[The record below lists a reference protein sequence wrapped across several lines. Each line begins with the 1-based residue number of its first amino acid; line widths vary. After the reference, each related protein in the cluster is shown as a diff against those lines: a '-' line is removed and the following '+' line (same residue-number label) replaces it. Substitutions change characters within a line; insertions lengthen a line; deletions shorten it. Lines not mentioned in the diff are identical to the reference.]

1 MKKVLSVV
9 LAVLMML
16 SMTSAAFAATEN
28 KPVANINLIKG
39 TAFADTEGFKDFP
52 FEDKDLDYL
61 VGAVFSVDELGDKSF
76 EDFLVDFKLSVGAD
90 MEAEFYGKYGTGTE
104 YNKWMQPGEYDGEAD
119 GFQKVLAGD
128 HHLFD
133 EYGVK
138 NLLTIEKVLNIETF
152 YCALYVKPT
161 SVDGPVD
168 VSLGLDM
175 FEKPETDQKPD
186 YVEVEAS
193 PESVQEIKVAMER
206 PTAIIKMV
214 EGRDF
219 ATTPGFED
227 FASKCGID
235 NIDMN
240 YVIGAYIDVEEMGTG
255 YDDYFVDFIL
265 NFSDNAKGRY
275 FGKYTGNFSTG
286 TVTYDWSYD
295 SVPADITAGATSIL
309 SALNYAGSKMTVKD
323 ACNCVSGGFYSAL
336 YIDPSSVS
344 APITVSM
351 DAAVY
356 QEPEQ
361 GKPVVTEV
369 VKASADS
376 VKEAEVAFTKPVANI
391 TMVAGKDFA
400 TTEGFTNFPLEG
412 INTDYLVG
420 AVVKVADKGEGFDNF
435 LVDFNIDL
443 SAAVKAKFYGA
454 YTYNKTT
461 TTYPWQAASND
472 YADIPAGGY
481 NLLDSSNP
489 LGIKIN
495 VAEAADEIG
504 TFYCALLI
512 DPDSVNNV
520 VTATLNTV
528 VFEAPAEGKEPEF
541 ITIAT
546 DIASKNTIE
555 TCSVNPVANITMV
568 DGKDF
573 ADTEGFKDFAAA
585 YAENNNGEQLNMG
598 NVIGAVLKVNNGGQ
612 GFEDFMVDFKLNL
625 SEAVEAKFYG
635 KYNYRGE
642 STGWQ
647 GTTDYQPVPAGDSYL
662 LDSTGDS
669 FSKAKLSVAE
679 VVKDVDTFYC
689 AFVIDPDTAD
699 DVVKAKLD
707 VVICEEGK
715 DVKTEAIVVEND
727 NKSDNEAEACRVTP
741 TAVIK
746 MVKGVDFSTT
756 DGFEKFAE
764 KCGVE
769 NINMDY
775 VVGAYIDIA
784 ALGTGYED
792 NFVDFILNL
801 DAPVEAMF
809 FGKYTAEFGGE
820 TKVYDWTS
828 TGTFGKIEAGSTNIL
843 SGINYPG
850 SQMTLQEAYDCVEG
864 GFYCAFY
871 VNPDSE
877 IAPVSAPVTVSLTP
891 AVYKEAAGERV
902 MAEPTKESVLTAE
915 VALVK
920 PVADVTMVAGKDFA
934 NTPGFTD
941 FDTTGIN
948 TDYLVGAVLK
958 VTDAGKGFDN
968 YIVDFKL
975 NVSSAVKARFLGK
988 YDYDS
993 NTNYWQGTSDY
1004 FDVPAGGV
1012 YLLNAGSVSGI
1023 TRTVAQVANEVKTFY
1038 CALVI
1043 DPDSVD
1049 EIVNTTLDVV
1059 MYETPAEGEKPEF
1072 IVVTDD
1078 ACDNTVEAC
1087 FKAPVANITMIDGK
1101 DFAANAEFADFA
1113 EAYGSELDMNNVVG
1127 AILNVSEEGRGYE
1140 DAMVDFKLNL
1150 SEEVN
1155 AKFYGKYYFKE
1166 GSTGWQGTSD
1176 FTPVPAGDSYLLN
1189 APGVSFEKANLTVA
1203 EVVKDV
1209 KTFYC
1214 VLVIDPDSA
1223 SGIVTAKLD
1232 VAAYEKGTDITETAV
1247 VLPTDENSN
1256 NSAEVCKVNPV
1267 ANITMIKGADFEN
1280 TDVFSDFDIGEANT
1294 DYLVGAVIELTEDG
1308 LGFDDYLVDF
1318 KLTPTSAV
1326 KAMLFGAYTYG
1337 NDEYDWRELHSNYAD
1352 ISEDGI
1358 FVLNAADKSSG
1369 YRMNIAEIDE
1379 KVNKLY
1385 CALYI
1390 DPDTAFDAVN
1400 VELDVVMFADPA
1412 EAEAP
1417 DYIVVTD
1424 EDADNTIDVSPRDP
1438 FVVDTIVPG
1447 VNITMVEGKDFC
1459 NNPEF
1464 ADFATAY
1471 GNDVDMNNVVGAVLK
1486 VKDAG
1491 KGYDDYMVD
1500 FKLNLSED
1508 VKAKFYGKYY
1518 FKGEST
1524 GWQGTSDFTDVPAG
1538 ESYLLNA
1545 PGNGFDEANLTVAQV
1560 VRDVDTFYCVLVV
1573 DPDSAKDV
1581 VTAAIDV
1588 VMYEKET
1595 DVAETAVVLEKDD
1608 ASDNTADVCNTNPV
1622 VDIKLIPGREFKNN
1636 FEFKNF
1642 AQKSRIANLNMDCV
1656 VGAEITLVSKGTG
1669 FDDTFVDFVLDLSEK
1684 VDAKLYGKYY
1694 YDSYLYNWQSLT
1706 DDYAPVGGES
1716 LYVLNSAD
1724 DDLFMLKLSEVDEM
1738 VGTFYCVLVVDPD
1751 SASDAV
1757 DVTLNAVVFDKPA
1770 AGEAPDYNVVDTTDA
1785 SVNSAEVCRIRP
1797 VVDIKMI
1804 DGADF
1809 EKNDVFDEFDLAG
1822 IALDTVV
1829 GAKMT
1834 ITDMGKFFDDSLVD
1848 FRLNLSDDVEAKVYG
1863 SYVFNEGKA
1872 NEKAYAWT
1880 SLTGD
1885 EYAQFKAGDNYVLD
1899 FDTELN
1905 IEDLT
1910 LTEVKEN
1917 VGTFYCVFVINPS
1930 PMSTDYEAINTTLD
1944 LVVYD
1949 EPADG
1954 AEVEYF
1960 AADCHTDNKA
1970 MLLGGWDVVVD
1981 GDVDVID
1988 YQAVVNIALGNT
2000 ETYTNKEISSADIDS
2015 DGYVD
2020 VLDAVLV
2027 ERVYKRD

>member
-9 LAVLMML
+9 LAVLMMF
-16 SMTSAAFAATEN
+16 SMMSAAFAATEN

-52 FEDKDLDYL
+52 VGDKDLDYL
-61 VGAVFSVDELGDKSF
+61 VGAVFSVNQLGDESF
-76 EDFLVDFKLSVGAD
+76 EDFLVDFKLTAGAD

-119 GFQKVLAGD
+119 GFQKVIAGE
-128 HHLFD
+128 HHLFE

-138 NLLTIEKVLNIETF
+138 NLLTIEKVRNIETF
-152 YCALYVKPT
+152 YCALYVKPG

-175 FEKPETDQKPD
+175 FEKPEKGQDPVYEDVK
-186 YVEVEAS
+186 VS

-227 FASKCGID
+227 FAEKCGID

-240 YVIGAYIDVEEMGTG
+240 YVIGAYIDVEKMGTG

-265 NFSDNAKGRY
+265 NFSNNAKGRY

-309 SALNYAGSKMTVKD
+309 SALNYAGSKMTVKE
-323 ACNCVSGGFYSAL
+323 ACTCVSGGFYSAL

-391 TMVAGKDFA
+391 TMVDGKDFA
-400 TTEGFTNFPLEG
+400 NTEVFKDFPLEG
-412 INTDYLVG
+412 VNTDYLVG
-420 AVVKVADKGEGFDNF
+420 AIVKVADKGEGFDNY

-461 TTYPWQAASND
+461 KTYPWQAASND

-495 VAEAADEIG
+495 VAEAAEEIG

-512 DPDSVNNV
+512 DPNSVNSV
-520 VTATLNTV
+520 VTATLNTII
-528 VFEAPAEGKEPEF
+528 FEAPAEGEAPEF
-541 ITIAT
+541 ITLAT

-573 ADTEGFKDFAAA
+573 AATEGFKDFAAA

-625 SEAVEAKFYG
+625 SEAVNAKFYG
-635 KYNYRGE
+635 KYNYRGTD
-642 STGWQ
+642 TGWQ

-689 AFVIDPDTAD
+689 AFVIDPTTAD

-707 VVICEEGK
+707 VVICEKGK

-727 NKSDNEAEACRVTP
+727 NKSNNEAEACRVAP
-741 TAVIK
+741 TAEIK
-746 MVKGVDFSTT
+746 MVKGANFATT
-756 DGFEKFAE
+756 DGFTDFDTT
-764 KCGVE
+764 GLDT
-769 NINMDY
+769 DY
-775 VVGAYIDIA
+775 LVGAYIDIA

-792 NFVDFILNL
+792 NFIDFILNL

-809 FGKYTAEFGGE
+809 FGKYTAEFRGE

-828 TGTFGKIEAGSTNIL
+828 TGTFSPINAGSTNIL
-843 SGINYPG
+843 SDINYPG
-850 SQMTLQEAYDCVEG
+850 SQMTLQEAYDCVKG

-871 VNPDSE
+871 VKPDS
-877 IAPVSAPVTVSLTP
+877 VSAPVTVSLTP

-902 MAEPTKESVLTAE
+902 MAEPTKESVLTE
-915 VALVK
+915 KVALVK

-934 NTPGFTD
+934 TTEGFKD
-941 FDTTGIN
+941 FNLTGIN

-958 VTDAGKGFDN
+958 VTGAGKGFEN

-975 NVSSAVKARFLGK
+975 DLSSEVSAKFLGK

-993 NTNYWQGTSDY
+993 TTNYWQGTSDY

-1012 YLLNAGSVSGI
+1012 YLLNSESDFGI
-1023 TRTVAQVANEVKTFY
+1023 TRTVAEVANEVKTFY
-1038 CALVI
+1038 CALII
-1043 DPDSVD
+1043 DPDSVN
-1049 EIVNTTLDVV
+1049 EIVNATLDVV
-1059 MYETPAEGEKPEF
+1059 MYETPAEGKEPEF
-1072 IVVTDD
+1072 IVVTDE
-1078 ACDNTVEAC
+1078 ACDNTAETC

-1101 DFAANAEFADFA
+1101 DFADNAEFADFA
-1113 EAYGSELDMNNVVG
+1113 KAYGSELDMNNVVG

-1166 GSTGWQGTSD
+1166 GSTGWQGTTD
-1176 FTPVPAGDSYLLN
+1176 FKPVPAGDSYILN

-1203 EVVKDV
+1203 EVARDV

-1232 VAAYEKGTDITETAV
+1232 VAAYEKGTDITKTAV

-1267 ANITMIKGADFEN
+1267 ANITMIKGADFGN
-1280 TDVFSDFDIGEANT
+1280 TDVFDEFDTTDANT

-1318 KLTPTSAV
+1318 KLTPSSAV

-1379 KVNKLY
+1379 KANKLY

-1390 DPDTAFDAVN
+1390 DPDTASDVVN

-1424 EDADNTIDVSPRDP
+1424 EAAVNTIEVCAE
-1438 FVVDTIVPG
+1438 VPG
-1447 VNITMVEGKDFC
+1447 VNITMVEGKNFC

-1471 GNDVDMNNVVGAVLK
+1471 GDDIDMNNVVGAVLK

-1500 FKLNLSED
+1500 FKLNLSEA
-1508 VKAKFYGKYY
+1508 VKAKFFGKYY

-1545 PGNGFDEANLTVAQV
+1545 PGNSFDEANLTVAQV

-1622 VDIKLIPGREFKNN
+1622 VDIKLIPGREFSKN

-1642 AQKSRIANLNMDCV
+1642 AKESGIANLNMDCV
-1656 VGAEITLVSKGTG
+1656 VGAEITLISKGTG
-1669 FDDTFVDFVLDLSEK
+1669 FDESLVDFALGLSED
-1684 VDAKLYGKYY
+1684 VDAKLYGKFYY
-1694 YDSYLYNWQSLT
+1694 SDYDFYDWTALT
-1706 DDYAPVGGES
+1706 ENYENISADGM
-1716 LYVLNSAD
+1716 YVLRSASD
-1724 DDLFMLKLSEVDEM
+1724 DKFLMNVSEVDEM

-1751 SASDAV
+1751 SASDVV
-1757 DVTLNAVVFDKPA
+1757 DVTLDAVVYDKPA
-1770 AGEAPDYNVVDTTDA
+1770 AGADPVYNIIDTTDA
-1785 SVNSAEVCRIRP
+1785 SVTAAEVCRIRP

-1834 ITDMGKFFDDSLVD
+1834 ITDMGKFCDDSLVD

-1899 FDTELN
+1899 FDTELH

-1954 AEVEYF
+1954 AAVEYF
-1960 AADCHTDNKA
+1960 AADCDTDNKA
-1970 MLLGGWDVVVD
+1970 ILLGGWDVVVD

-2000 ETYTNKEISSADIDS
+2000 ETYTDKEISSADIDS